1 MGGTEKIRAALVDCG
16 FVSKQNKRQV
26 NKQQRDKAA
35 APAAPPDSAPQSVL
49 IGAGIATVQSIAVIC
64 FGIFLIVR
72 EAVGAENDSM
82 VSDSGSGSFVGLGTA
97 IFIFIVFGFVI
108 AGSWAMVKGKR
119 WGRGAVVLVELILG
133 ASAFQMYS
141 GGSPVL
147 GTITLLSAV
156 AVLYLLMF
164 RRESSEWAASN
175 F

>member
-1 MGGTEKIRAALVDCG
+1 MRAGLVDCG
-16 FVSKQNKRQV
+16 FVSKQNKHQV
-26 NKQQRDKAA
+26 NKQQREQSVN
-35 APAAPPDSAPQSVL
+35 PAITPPSAPRAVL
-49 IGAGIATVQSIAVIC
+49 VGAGIATVQSIAVIG

-72 EAVGAENDSM
+72 KAMGAENASM

-108 AGSWAMVKGKR
+108 AGAWAMVKGKR

-164 RRESSEWAASN
+164 RRESSEWSASN

>member
-1 MGGTEKIRAALVDCG
+1 M
-16 FVSKQNKRQV
+16 
-26 NKQQRDKAA
+26 
-35 APAAPPDSAPQSVL
+35 
-49 IGAGIATVQSIAVIC
+49 
-64 FGIFLIVR
+64 R

-108 AGSWAMVKGKR
+108 AGAWAMVKGKR